1 MSVGA
6 GSRALRRGRVSLSG
20 CVYLVTTLSAS
31 RAPLFAD
38 FHDARCVVRA
48 LHSVAPQAQTMA
60 YVLMPDHLHWLLR
73 LGEGTNLSALVGLVK
88 RRASKWINRDSPS
101 PKRVWAAGFHDHAL
115 RKEEDLR
122 QLAQLVMSRIRA
134 HQSRRCRSHRRLSW
148 QGLMSRLG
156 LRAAWEGQRPD
167 LGCRRLVAGVAAL
180 PLPQKPACC
189 AQTCRTVKQSSTGL
203 PA

>member
-115 RKEEDLR
+115 RKEEDLGAVAR
-122 QLAQLVMSRIRA
+122 YIVLNPVRAGLVKSWR
-134 HQSRRCRSHRRLSW
+134 HYSHW
-148 QGLMSRLG
+148 D
-156 LRAAWEGQRPD
+156 AVW
-167 LGCRRLVAGVAAL
+167 L
-180 PLPQKPACC
+180 PLPGA
-189 AQTCRTVKQSSTGL
+189 ADNR
-203 PA
+203 AR